1 MNITYTGQSALTPAQ
16 LKKFEAKLEKIGK
29 MLDRDG
35 DKSAHVII
43 ATVRHLT
50 RVEIT
55 INYYS
60 RTAVV
65 NASDSDVQQAAFSA
79 LDKLEKQILKQ
90 RDKWR
95 DVNRRPAA
103 KTMRTPVI
111 PPAVEAPAPVAKP
124 KSKTAVKVKAL
135 PSSDSKAGR
144 IYRVNNHG
152 NRKPMTVDEALL
164 ELSDG
169 QHYVVFRDAGTDRT
183 NVLVK
188 RDDGHFDLIEG

>member
-16 LKKFEAKLEKIGK
+16 LKKFEAKLEKVGK

-43 ATVRHLT
+43 TAVRHLT

-65 NASDSDVQQAAFSA
+65 NASDPDVQKAAFSA

-95 DVNRRPAA
+95 DINRRPAA
-103 KTMRTPVI
+103 KSMRTPVV
-111 PPAVEAPAPVAKP
+111 PSAEAPAPAAKA
-124 KSKTAVKVKAL
+124 KSKPAVKLKAL
-135 PSSDSKAGR
+135 ASSDSKAGR

-152 NRKPMTVDEALL
+152 NGKPMTVDEALL
-164 ELSDG
+164 EISDG
-169 QHYVVFRDAGTDRT
+169 QNYVVFRDAGTDRT